1 MVEIKQYKIYFVYIY
16 IIYENYNIFK
26 KYSLIDNEFID
37 NFYSFY
43 DEGKNEYDFTI
54 KLDLVAKWLDVRKDV
69 LKKLLISNFIKN
81 TDYNEIKE
89 SGKKGRGVNNT
100 IHVLLTYN
108 CAKLLC
114 MISKCEKASIIRNF
128 YIELEKLLIKYKDNI
143 VNDLNNQIGIK
154 TSNKDIIESNNKEGL
169 IYVLKVSDEVKKIGN
184 TTDIKK
190 RMKLYNVGRIN
201 ELPIVLVYKSKN
213 IVELEKCIKD
223 NLSTYRVKK
232 NKNNELFKI
241 NDEFL
246 KETIIYCNKQSIK
259 IKENKKLL
267 NFDSSNNWL
276 IIIDKTETNIT
287 NLFNKEVKKTS
298 KKTSKK
304 SSKKK

>member
-1 MVEIKQYKIYFVYIY
+1 MKITTFL
-16 IIYENYNIFK
+16 K
-26 KYSLIDNEFID
+26 KYSLIDNQFID

-54 KLDLVAKWLDVRKDV
+54 NLDLVAKWLDVRKDV

-143 VNDLNNQIGIK
+143 VNDLNNQLGIK
-154 TSNKDIIESNNKEGL
+154 ISNKDIIDKNHKEGL
-169 IYVLKVSDEVKKIGN
+169 IYVLKVDDEIKKIGN

-190 RMKLYNVGRIN
+190 RMKLYNVGKIN

-241 NDEFL
+241 DDDFL

-267 NFDSSNNWL
+267 NFNSLNNWL
-276 IIIDKTETNIT
+276 IIIDKTENDIT
-287 NLFNKEVKKTS
+287 EIFKKPSKKTSNNIS

-304 SSKKK
+304 LSKK

>member
-1 MVEIKQYKIYFVYIY
+1 MSFKIVPAV
-16 IIYENYNIFK
+16 K
-26 KYSLIDNEFID
+26 KYSLIDNQFID

-54 KLDLVAKWLDVRKDV
+54 KLDLISIWLEVRKDV

-81 TDYNEIKE
+81 TDYIEEKE
-89 SGKKGRGVNNT
+89 SGKKGRGINNT
-100 IHVLLTYN
+100 IHVFLTYN

-143 VNDLNNQIGIK
+143 ANDLNNQLGIK
-154 TSNKDIIESNNKEGL
+154 ISNKDIIETNNKEGL
-169 IYVLKVSDEVKKIGN
+169 IYVLKVDDDIKKIGN

-190 RMKLYNVGRIN
+190 RMKLYNVGKIY

-213 IVELEKCIKD
+213 INELEKCIKK
-223 NLSTYRVKK
+223 NLSEYRVKK

-241 NDEFL
+241 DDEFI
-246 KETIIYCNKQSIK
+246 KDTILYCNKQSIK
-259 IKENKKLL
+259 IKENKKFL
-267 NFDSSNNWL
+267 NFNSSNNWL
-276 IIIDKTETNIT
+276 IIIDKTNTDIND
-287 NLFNKEVKKTS
+287 LFEKKIKHILTKKTS

-304 SSKKK
+304 